1 MASESRTS
9 ASATSIA
16 RFSMSPTA
24 PRFDAVAANAPVGL
38 QGCERKAEL
47 PFHRARQEPA
57 HAVLLP
63 VGRLH
68 HFFDTGP
75 FGLAQQGEHA
85 LLLGHSLRPWFVSL
99 PQRLAGGDS
108 LGLRFTR
115 SRRFL
120 GVGSRRRDLTPG
132 CRLRL
137 GAPLLRCGA
146 LRVPGFYGKGRH
158 RLGSV
163 GSRRNAYYA
172 AEVQSVLRPEIRS
185 HVLCKPGRNNNR
197 RHR

>member
-1 MASESRTS
+1 MVTSESRTS
-9 ASATSIA
+9 AFATSIA
-16 RFSMSPTA
+16 ALSMSPTA

-47 PFHRARQEPA
+47 LFHRARQEPA

-75 FGLAQQGEHA
+75 FGLAQECEHA
-85 LLLGHSLRPWFVSL
+85 LLLGDALDFWFVSL
-99 PQRLAGGDS
+99 PQRLGGGDS
-108 LGLRFTR
+108 HGLRFNR

-132 CRLRL
+132 CRL
-137 GAPLLRCGA
+137 
-146 LRVPGFYGKGRH
+146 
-158 RLGSV
+158 
-163 GSRRNAYYA
+163 
-172 AEVQSVLRPEIRS
+172 
-185 HVLCKPGRNNNR
+185 
-197 RHR
+197 

>member
-1 MASESRTS
+1 MVTSESRTS
-9 ASATSIA
+9 AFATSIA
-16 RFSMSPTA
+16 RFSMSASA
-24 PRFDAVAANAPVGL
+24 PRFDAVVGNAPVGL
-38 QGCERKAEL
+38 QGCYRKTEL
-47 PFHRARQEPA
+47 LFHRARQEPA

-63 VGRLH
+63 AGRLH

-75 FGLAQQGEHA
+75 LGLAQQGEHA
-85 LLLGHSLRPWFVSL
+85 LLLGGSLELWFVSL
-99 PQRLAGGDS
+99 PQRLGGGDS
-108 LGLRFTR
+108 LGLRFNR

-137 GAPLLRCGA
+137 GAPLLGCGA

-163 GSRRNAYYA
+163 GSRRRNW
-172 AEVQSVLRPEIRS
+172 RS
-185 HVLCKPGRNNNR
+185 HDPKPRTSRGEP
-197 RHR
+197 